1 MCVVAGAV
9 AGGVASAATGAALSG
24 GGGSSGAQQ
33 AAGAADPFAS
43 QRGQYQDML
52 SQLIKNPSSVT
63 STPGYQFQLQQ
74 GLNAV
79 QGSAAAGGMLNSGN
93 TLTALTK
100 YGEDYAS
107 TQYNNQAL
115 LLAQL
120 AGANVG
126 SPGTA
131 GQILQGQNQLNQ
143 QAAGTFGN
151 AIGGAVNQGV
161 QGYFGGGGYS
171 GGNPFATDSG
181 YGVGGNTYGF
191 SSGVSDPSYGV
202 SYGFGV

>member
-9 AGGVASAATGAALSG
+9 AGGVASAATGSLLG
-24 GGGSSGAQQ
+24 GGGGAQQ
-33 AAGAADPFAS
+33 AANAADPFAG

-74 GLNAV
+74 GLNAA

-120 AGANVG
+120 AGANIG

-131 GQILQGQNQLNQ
+131 GQILQNQNQQNQ
-143 QAAGTFGN
+143 QAASALGN
-151 AIGGAVNQGV
+151 TVGGAVNQGL
-161 QGYFGGGGYS
+161 QNWFSPSYQ

-191 SSGVSDPSYGV
+191 SSGVTDPSYGV
-202 SYGFGV
+202 SYGFQP

>member
-24 GGGSSGAQQ
+24 GGGGGGAQQ
-33 AAGAADPFAS
+33 AASAADPFAG

-63 STPGYQFQLQQ
+63 STPGYEFQLQQ

-93 TLTALTK
+93 TLAALTK

-131 GQILQGQNQLNQ
+131 GQILNSQNLLNQ
-143 QAAGTFGN
+143 QSASALGN
-151 AIGGAVNQGV
+151 TVGGAVNQGL
-161 QGYFGGGGYS
+161 QNWFSPSYQ
-171 GGNPFATDSG
+171 GGNPFSTSPG

-191 SSGVSDPSYGV
+191 QSGVTDPSYGV
-202 SYGFGV
+202 AYPFGA